1 MHIPMQV
8 RVAVKML
15 ITSWCVF
22 LAFAVALGES
32 YVPPHVLQRIG
43 ASVEEV
49 VSVYFHEGYS
59 YRLILC
65 FLAGVHGILRTL
77 KRVLRKLGLRR
88 RGHYSRTDLTR
99 VGSII
104 LVS

>member
-1 MHIPMQV
+1 MHIPTQV

-22 LAFAVALGES
+22 LAFSVALGES

-65 FLAGVHGILRTL
+65 FLAGVHGIL
-77 KRVLRKLGLRR
+77 
-88 RGHYSRTDLTR
+88 
-99 VGSII
+99 
-104 LVS
+104 